1 VTLRALLLLLCA
13 ALLHASW
20 NLLVKR
26 SRDKQ
31 VFTWCAMCAAT
42 LLFSP
47 LVLKDLD
54 ALRGVD
60 WRFVI
65 ASGAT
70 EVAYYAA
77 LTRAYER
84 GDYSLVYPI
93 ARGSAPA
100 FIALWAVLLLGERV
114 SLWGGLGIAMIALGI
129 QAIHQESLRRLRHP
143 LHLLRAPGTRW
154 ALVVGVLISIYS
166 SIDKV
171 AVGRIPPDLYI
182 VLMFAFVA
190 LFPAPY
196 FLIQRGVAAV
206 AAEWRANA
214 LPILAVGAMNLLSY
228 LLVLRAMQDANVSYV
243 GAVREMSVV
252 LAALF
257 GAVGMR
263 EGFGLVRT
271 VAAGVIFAGVIVIA
285 GYG

>member
-1 VTLRALLLLLCA
+1 MTLRALFLLLCA

-31 VFTWCAMCAAT
+31 VFTWCSVCAAVF
-42 LLFSP
+42 LFSP
-47 LVLKDLD
+47 LVLRDPGV
-54 ALRGVD
+54 LRAVD
-60 WRFVI
+60 WRLVI
-65 ASGAT
+65 ASAAV
-70 EVAYYAA
+70 EAAYYGA
-77 LTRAYER
+77 LARAYEQ

-100 FIALWAVLLLGERV
+100 FIALWAVFLLGERV

-129 QAIHQESLRRLRHP
+129 QAIHQESFLRLRHP

-154 ALVVGVLISIYS
+154 ALIVGVLISVYS
-166 SIDKV
+166 TIDKV
-171 AVGRIPPDLYI
+171 AVGRMPPDRYI

-190 LFPAPY
+190 LLPAPY
-196 FLIQRGVAAV
+196 FLLRRGVSV
-206 AAEWRANA
+206 IAAEWRANA
-214 LPILAVGAMNLLSY
+214 LPILAVGGMNLLSY
-228 LLVLRAMQDANVSYV
+228 LFVLQAMQDANVSYV

-252 LAALF
+252 MAALF
-257 GAVGMR
+257 GAALMR
-263 EGFGLVRT
+263 EGFGLIRT
-271 VAAGVIFAGVIVIA
+271 AAACVIFAGVLVIA

>member
-1 VTLRALLLLLCA
+1 MTPKVLLLLLCA

-26 SRDKQ
+26 SQDKQ
-31 VFTWCAMCAAT
+31 VFTWCAVCT
-42 LLFSP
+42 SVVLFAP
-47 LVLKDLD
+47 LILKNLD
-54 ALRGVD
+54 ALRVVD

-65 ASGAT
+65 ASAGA
-70 EVAYYAA
+70 EVGYYAA

-100 FIALWAVLLLGERV
+100 FIAAWAVLLLGERV
-114 SLWGGLGIAMIALGI
+114 SLWGGLGIVTIAVGI

-154 ALVVGVLISIYS
+154 ALIVGLLISVYS
-166 SIDKV
+166 NIDKI
-171 AVGRIPPDLYI
+171 AVSRIPPDLYI
-182 VLMFAFVA
+182 VLVFGFVA
-190 LFPAPY
+190 LLPAPY
-196 FLIQRGVAAV
+196 LLIHRGVSAV

-214 LPILAVGAMNLLSY
+214 VPILAVGAMNLLSY
-228 LLVLRAMQDANVSYV
+228 LLVLQAMQQANVSYV
-243 GAVREMSVV
+243 GAVREVSVV
-252 LAALF
+252 MAALF
-257 GAVGMR
+257 GAVLVR
-263 EGFGLVRT
+263 EEFGLVRT
-271 VAAGVIFAGVIVIA
+271 LAACIIFAGVLVIA